1 MTNKT
6 FPALSAAND
15 RIALV
20 DGDSRYSYRNINTRI
35 ARCAAGLLGGK
46 NDLDEERIA
55 LLVPPGI
62 DYVVALHAVWRAGG
76 IAVPLNVAAAEPE
89 LEHCLADAG
98 VTRLIAA
105 RDAQPSARRLCRRLG
120 VRLAAVDGPPAAPR
134 RKRLP
139 QIERARRAMIVFT
152 SGTSGKPKGVVITH
166 GAIRTQ
172 ITMLVEAWEWSEE
185 DVLPLFL
192 PLHHFHG
199 IVNVLNCALWAGAT
213 VHAMPRLD
221 VGKLCEQVA
230 GGTFTAL
237 MAVPTIYV
245 KLAAHIAT
253 LAPGAREA
261 VRAGFGRM
269 RVNISGSAAC
279 PVKLFRQWRELTG
292 QVLLERYGTTET
304 GMALSNPYHGER
316 RAGTVGQALPGVTV
330 QLFDEDD
337 RPVRAEATPGEIRVR
352 GESVM
357 KEYWNNAE
365 ATAAGFKDGWYCTG
379 DIAVVEDGYYRIL
392 GRSSIDIIKSGGY
405 KLSALEIEGVLL
417 SHEAIREAA
426 VIGLPDDTW
435 GEIVAA
441 AVTLKDGAS
450 LDPAGLKQWCA
461 ERMSSYR
468 VPRRLQIMRE
478 LPRNAM
484 GKVIKTALRKLL

>member
-1 MTNKT
+1 MANPS
-6 FPALSAAND
+6 FPALSDAND
-15 RIALV
+15 RVALV
-20 DGDSRYSYRNINTRI
+20 DGDSRFSYGEIDARI
-35 ARCAAGLLGGK
+35 DRCAAGLLGGK

-55 LLVPPGI
+55 VLAPAGL
-62 DYVVALHAVWRAGG
+62 DYVTALHAVWRAGG

-89 LEHCLADAG
+89 LEHCLAAAG
-98 VTRLIAA
+98 VNRLIAA
-105 RDAQPSARRLCRRLG
+105 RGAQPSARRLCRRLG
-120 VRLAAVDGPPAAPR
+120 VRLSTADSLPGDP
-134 RKRLP
+134 RKRPLP
-139 QIERARRAMIVFT
+139 IGPERRAMIVFT

-166 GAIRTQ
+166 RAIHTQ
-172 ITMLVEAWEWSEE
+172 IATLVEAWKWSEQ

-192 PLHHFHG
+192 PVHHFHG

-213 VHAMPRLD
+213 VHTMPRLD
-221 VGKLCEQVA
+221 VAKLCEQVA

-245 KLAAHIAT
+245 KLVAHIRT
-253 LAPGAREA
+253 LAPADREA
-261 VRAGFGRM
+261 VCAGFGRM

-279 PVKLFRQWRELTG
+279 PARLFRQWRELTG

-316 RAGTVGQALPGVTV
+316 RAGTVGQALPGVAV

-337 RPVRAEATPGEIRVR
+337 RPVRTEATPGEVRVK

-357 KEYWNNAE
+357 KEYWNDAA
-365 ATAAGFKDGWYCTG
+365 ATAAGFRDGWYCTG
-379 DIAVVEDGYYRIL
+379 DIAVDEDGYYRIL

-417 SHEAIREAA
+417 GHEAIREAA

-450 LDPAGLKQWCA
+450 LDLAGLKRWCA
-461 ERMSSYR
+461 GRMSSYKT
-468 VPRRLQIMRE
+468 PRRLQIMRE

-484 GKVIKTALRKLL
+484 GKVIKTVLRDLL

>member
-1 MTNKT
+1 MANPS
-6 FPALSAAND
+6 FPALSDAND
-15 RIALV
+15 RIALA
-20 DGDSRYSYRNINTRI
+20 DGDSRYSYRDINTRI
-35 ARCAAGLLGGK
+35 DRCAAGLLGGK

-55 LLVPPGI
+55 LLAPAGI

-89 LEHCLADAG
+89 LERYLADAG

-105 RDAQPSARRLCRRLG
+105 RDAQPSARRLCRRPG
-120 VRLAAVDGPPAAPR
+120 VRLGAVDGPPAAPR
-134 RKRLP
+134 KRLP
-139 QIERARRAMIVFT
+139 QIEPARRAMIVFT

-172 ITMLVEAWEWSEE
+172 VTMLIEAWEWSEE

-213 VHAMPRLD
+213 VDAMPRLD
-221 VGKLCEQVA
+221 VGRLCEEVA

-245 KLAAHIAT
+245 KLAAHIGT

-261 VRAGFGRM
+261 VCAGFRRM

-292 QVLLERYGTTET
+292 QTLLERYGTTET

-330 QLFDEDD
+330 QLFDENN
-337 RPVRAEATPGEIRVR
+337 RPVRTEASPGEIRVR
-352 GESVM
+352 GASVM
-357 KEYWNNAE
+357 REYWNNAE
-365 ATAAGFKDGWYCTG
+365 ATAEAFRDGWFRTG

-392 GRSSIDIIKSGGY
+392 GRASVDIIKSGGY

-417 SHEAIREAA
+417 GHEAIREAA

-441 AVTLKDGAS
+441 AVTLNDGAS
-450 LDPAGLKQWCA
+450 LDLAGLKQWCA

-468 VPRRLQIMRE
+468 IPRRLKVMDA
-478 LPRNAM
+478 LPLNAM
-484 GKVIKTALRKLL
+484 GKVIKTALRELF

>member
-1 MTNKT
+1 MANKA
-6 FPALSAAND
+6 FPALSETND

-20 DGDSRYSYRNINTRI
+20 EGDSRFSYRDINARI
-35 ARCAAGLLGGK
+35 DRCVAGLLGGK
-46 NDLDEERIA
+46 NDLEEQRIA
-55 LLVPPGI
+55 ILVPAGL

-76 IAVPLNVAAAEPE
+76 IAVPLNVTAAEPE
-89 LEHCLADAG
+89 LEHYLADAG
-98 VTRLIAA
+98 VTRLITA
-105 RDAQPSARRLCRRLG
+105 RDAQPAAMRLCRRLG
-120 VRLAAVDGPPAAPR
+120 VRLGAVDSLPADPRERPLPIGPD
-134 RKRLP
+134 
-139 QIERARRAMIVFT
+139 RRAMIVFT

-166 GAIRTQ
+166 RAIHKQ
-172 ITMLVEAWEWSEE
+172 ITMLIEAWRWSED

-221 VGKLCEQVA
+221 VGKLCDEVA
-230 GGTFTAL
+230 GGAFTAL

-245 KLAAHIAT
+245 KLVAHIRT
-253 LAPGAREA
+253 LAAAEREA
-261 VRAGFGRM
+261 VCAGFGGM
-269 RVNISGSAAC
+269 RVNIAGSAAC
-279 PVKLFRQWRELTG
+279 PVGLFRQWRELTG

-316 RAGTVGQALPGVTV
+316 RAGTVGQALPGVAV

-337 RPVRAEATPGEIRVR
+337 RPVRTEATPGEVRVK

-365 ATAAGFKDGWYCTG
+365 ATAEGFADGWYCTG

-417 SHEAIREAA
+417 GHEAIREAA

-441 AVTLKDGAS
+441 VVTLKDGAS
-450 LDPAGLKQWCA
+450 LDLAGLKRWCA
-461 ERMSSYR
+461 GRMSSYKT
-468 VPRRLQIMRE
+468 PRRLQIMRE

-484 GKVIKTALRKLL
+484 GKVIKTALRDLL

>member
-1 MTNKT
+1 MANKA
-6 FPALSAAND
+6 FPALSDAND
-15 RIALV
+15 RVALV
-20 DGDSRYSYRNINTRI
+20 DGASRFSYRDINTRI
-35 ARCAAGLLGGK
+35 DRWAAGLLGGK
-46 NDLDEERIA
+46 NDLEEERIA
-55 LLVPPGI
+55 IFAPAGL
-62 DYVVALHAVWRAGG
+62 DHVVALHAVWRAGG
-76 IAVPLNVAAAEPE
+76 MAVPLNVAAAEPE
-89 LEHCLADAG
+89 LEHYLVDAG

-105 RDAQPSARRLCRRLG
+105 CDPHPSAMRLCDRLG
-120 VRLAAVDGPPAAPR
+120 VQLSTVESLPAEP
-134 RKRLP
+134 RKRPLP
-139 QIERARRAMIVFT
+139 IEADGRALIVFT
-152 SGTSGKPKGVVITH
+152 SGTSGQPKGVVITH
-166 GAIRTQ
+166 RAIRAQ
-172 ITMLVEAWEWSEE
+172 ITMLVEAWKWSEE

-221 VGKLCEQVA
+221 VEKLCEQVA

-245 KLAAHIAT
+245 KLAAHIRT
-253 LAPGAREA
+253 LAAAERDA
-261 VRAGFGRM
+261 VCAGFGRM

-279 PVKLFRQWRELTG
+279 PVRLFRQWRELTG

-304 GMALSNPYHGER
+304 GMALSNPYDGER

-337 RPVRAEATPGEIRVR
+337 RPVRTDAVPGEIRVK

-357 KEYWNNAE
+357 KEYWNNPE
-365 ATAAGFKDGWYCTG
+365 ATAEGFTDGWYCTG

-417 SHEAIREAA
+417 GHEAIREAA

-441 AVTLKDGAS
+441 AVTLNDGAS
-450 LDPAGLKQWCA
+450 LDLAGLKQWCG

-468 VPRRLQIMRE
+468 IPRRLKVMDD

-484 GKVIKTALRKLL
+484 GKVIKTALRDML

>member
-1 MTNKT
+1 MANPS
-6 FPALSAAND
+6 FPALSDAND
-15 RIALV
+15 RLALV
-20 DGDSRYSYRNINTRI
+20 DGESRFSYREINERI
-35 ARCAAGLLGGK
+35 DRCAAGLLGGK

-55 LLVPPGI
+55 ILAPAGL
-62 DYVVALHAVWRAGG
+62 DYVTALHAVWRAGG

-89 LEHCLADAG
+89 LEHYLADAG
-98 VTRLIAA
+98 VTRVIAA
-105 RDAQPSARRLCRRLG
+105 RDAQTSARRACGRLG
-120 VRLAAVDGPPAAPR
+120 VRLGAADNLPAQH
-134 RKRLP
+134 RKRLLP
-139 QIERARRAMIVFT
+139 IEPARRAMIVFT

-166 GAIRTQ
+166 RAIHTQ
-172 ITMLVEAWEWSEE
+172 INLLVEAWKWSED

-199 IVNVLNCALWAGAT
+199 IVNVLNCALWTGAT

-221 VGKLCEQVA
+221 VGKLCEEVA

-245 KLAAHIAT
+245 KLVSHIRT
-253 LAPGAREA
+253 LGPAEREA
-261 VRAGFGRM
+261 VCAGFGRM

-279 PVKLFRQWRELTG
+279 PVRLFRQWRELTG

-304 GMALSNPYHGER
+304 GMALSNPYEGER
-316 RAGTVGQALPGVTV
+316 RAGTVGQALPGVAV

-357 KEYWNNAE
+357 QEYWNNAE
-365 ATAAGFKDGWYCTG
+365 ATAEGFTDGWFRTG
-379 DIAVVEDGYYRIL
+379 DIAVLEDGYYRIL

-417 SHEAIREAA
+417 GHEAIREAA

-441 AVTLKDGAS
+441 AVTLKDGTS
-450 LDPAGLKQWCA
+450 LDPAGFKQWCA

-468 VPRRLQIMRE
+468 VPRRLKVMDD

-484 GKVIKTALRKLL
+484 GKVIKTALRELF

>member
-1 MTNKT
+1 MPNKA
-6 FPALSAAND
+6 FPALSGTND
-15 RIALV
+15 RVALV
-20 DGDSRYSYRNINTRI
+20 VGGSRFSYRMTNARVD
-35 ARCAAGLLGGK
+35 RCAAGLLGRK
-46 NDLDEERIA
+46 KDLDEERIA
-55 LLVPPGI
+55 ILAPAGL
-62 DYVVALHAVWRAGG
+62 DYIVALHAVWRAGG
-76 IAVPLNVAAAEPE
+76 IAVPLNVAAAGPE

-105 RDAQPSARRLCRRLG
+105 RDPHPSARRLCRRLG
-120 VRLAAVDGPPAAPR
+120 VQFGAINSLSREP
-134 RKRLP
+134 RKRLLP
-139 QIERARRAMIVFT
+139 IAPGRRAMIVFT

-166 GAIRTQ
+166 RAIHSQ
-172 ITMLVEAWEWSEE
+172 ITMLVEAWKWSE
-185 DVLPLFL
+185 DDILPLFL

-199 IVNVLNCALWAGAT
+199 IINVLNCALWTGAT

-221 VGKLCEQVA
+221 VGKLCGEVA
-230 GGTFTAL
+230 DGTFTAL
-237 MAVPTIYV
+237 MAVPTVYV
-245 KLAAHIAT
+245 KLVAHIGT
-253 LAPGAREA
+253 LAPAEREA
-261 VRAGFGRM
+261 VCAGFGRM

-304 GMALSNPYHGER
+304 GMALSNPYQGER
-316 RAGTVGQALPGVTV
+316 RAGSVGQALPGVTAY
-330 QLFDEDD
+330 LFDEDD
-337 RPVRAEATPGEIRVR
+337 RPIRADATPGEIRVK
-352 GESVM
+352 GDGVM
-357 KEYWNNAE
+357 KEYWNDAE
-365 ATAAGFKDGWYCTG
+365 ATAAGFRDGWYCTG

-417 SHEAIREAA
+417 DHEAIREAA

-435 GEIVAA
+435 GEAVAA

-450 LDPAGLKQWCA
+450 LDLAGLKQWCA

-468 VPRRLQIMRE
+468 IPKRLRVMDE

-484 GKVIKTALRKLL
+484 GKVIKTALRELL

>member
-1 MTNKT
+1 MANTV

-20 DGDSRYSYRNINTRI
+20 DGDSRFSYRDINARTD
-35 ARCAAGLLGGK
+35 RCAAGLLGGK

-55 LLVPPGI
+55 ILAPAGLE
-62 DYVVALHAVWRAGG
+62 YAVALHAVWRAGG

-105 RDAQPSARRLCRRLG
+105 REAQPSARRLCGRLG
-120 VRLAAVDGPPAAPR
+120 VQLGDAGSLPAEPRQRL
-134 RKRLP
+134 LP
-139 QIERARRAMIVFT
+139 IKPARRAMIVFT

-166 GAIRTQ
+166 RAIRTQ
-172 ITMLVEAWEWSEE
+172 ITMLLEAWKWSEE

-221 VGKLCEQVA
+221 VGKLCAQVA

-245 KLAAHIAT
+245 KLAAHIGT
-253 LAPGAREA
+253 LAPAEREA
-261 VRAGFGRM
+261 VCAGFGRM

-279 PVKLFRQWRELTG
+279 PVKLLRQWRDLTG

-304 GMALSNPYHGER
+304 GMALSNPYDGER

-330 QLFDEDD
+330 QLFGDD
-337 RPVRAEATPGEIRVR
+337 GQPVLTEATPGEIRVK

-365 ATAAGFKDGWYCTG
+365 ATAAAFTEGWYCTG

-417 SHEAIREAA
+417 GHEAIREAA

-435 GEIVAA
+435 GELVAA
-441 AVTLKDGAS
+441 AVTLQDGAG
-450 LDPAGLKQWCA
+450 LDLAGLKQWCA
-461 ERMSSYR
+461 GRMSSYKI
-468 VPRRLQIMRE
+468 PRRLKVMNA

-484 GKVIKTALRKLL
+484 GKVIKTALRELL

>member
-1 MTNKT
+1 MTNKA
-6 FPALSAAND
+6 FPALCGAND

-20 DGDSRYSYRNINTRI
+20 DGDSHFSYREINARI
-35 ARCAAGLLGGK
+35 NRCAAGLLGAK

-55 LLVPPGI
+55 VLAPAGP
-62 DYVVALHAVWRAGG
+62 DYVTALHGVWRAGG
-76 IAVPLNVAAAEPE
+76 IAVPLNVNAAEPE

-98 VTRLIAA
+98 VTRLIAPS
-105 RDAQPSARRLCRRLG
+105 DAQPSAERLCRRLG
-120 VRLAAVDGPPAAPR
+120 VRLGAVDSPPAEP
-134 RKRLP
+134 RKRLLP
-139 QIERARRAMIVFT
+139 IDPARRAMIVFT
-152 SGTSGKPKGVVITH
+152 SGTSGKPKGAVITH
-166 GAIRTQ
+166 RALRAQ
-172 ITMLVEAWEWSEE
+172 VTMLLEAWKWSEK

-199 IVNVLNCALWAGAT
+199 IVNVLNCALWTGAA

-221 VGKLCEQVA
+221 VGKLCEEVA

-245 KLAAHIAT
+245 KLAAHIGT
-253 LAPGAREA
+253 LAPAEREA
-261 VRAGFGRM
+261 VCAGFRRM

-279 PVKLFRQWRELTG
+279 PVQLFRLWRELTG
-292 QVLLERYGTTET
+292 QALLERYGTTET
-304 GMALSNPYHGER
+304 GMVLSNPYHGER

-337 RPVRAEATPGEIRVR
+337 RPVRTEASPGEIRIK
-352 GESVM
+352 GDSVM
-357 KEYWNNAE
+357 KEYWSNAE
-365 ATAAGFKDGWYCTG
+365 ATSKSFTDGWFRTG
-379 DIAVVEDGYYRIL
+379 DIALLEDGYYRIL

-417 SHEAIREAA
+417 GHEAIREAA

-450 LDPAGLKQWCA
+450 LDLAGLKRWCGG
-461 ERMSSYR
+461 RMSSYKI
-468 VPRRLQIMRE
+468 PRRLQIMDD

-484 GKVIKTALRKLL
+484 GKVIKTALRDLV